1 MAIKKLTATEK
12 VERAK
17 MQILRALEQIKGN
30 PNKTEVLGY
39 VTGQLAHTYALL
51 DADKADEM
59 AMVFVAVS
67 IMDEISPKERKPI
80 LGNST
85 ELTQLELGEK

>member
-1 MAIKKLTATEK
+1 MAIKKLTDKEK

-17 MQILRALEQIKGN
+17 LQILRALEQIKAN
-30 PNKTEVLGY
+30 ENKSETLGY

-59 AMVFVAVS
+59 AIVFVAVS
-67 IMDEISPKERKPI
+67 ILDEINPKERKPI
-80 LGNST
+80 LGNYAGS
-85 ELTQLELGEK
+85 TQLELEAK